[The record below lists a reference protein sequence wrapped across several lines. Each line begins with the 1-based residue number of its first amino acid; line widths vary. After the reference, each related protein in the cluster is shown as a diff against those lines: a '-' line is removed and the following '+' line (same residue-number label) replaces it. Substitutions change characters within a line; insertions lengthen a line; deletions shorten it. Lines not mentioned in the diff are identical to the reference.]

1 MEFDFLNQ
9 IIIHELHRLYSTAL
23 YEQLDS
29 DYTPT
34 IKPVNTFSQ
43 YGISGLYDNLY
54 DFLIKDGHK
63 IEFDK
68 ETKKKLYQLAIKSF
82 NEERKSWIQS
92 GIMSEEG
99 MKTECNKFYKSYLVR
114 KYLLDH
120 YTNTGEKLNITDE
133 KGNKILRISF
143 GNIR

>member
-1 MEFDFLNQ
+1 MTQ
-9 IIIHELHRLYSTAL
+9 IILHQLDKL
-23 YEQLDS
+23 YELLFYRDLD
-29 DYTPT
+29 DNNEVV
-34 IKPVNTFSQ
+34 IKTTSPYRQ
-43 YGISGLYDNLY
+43 IGKLELYDVLY

-63 IEFDK
+63 IDFDK

-133 KGNKILRISF
+133 KGNKLLKISF
-143 GNIR
+143 GIVK

>member
-1 MEFDFLNQ
+1 MKFDFLNQ
-9 IIIHELHRLYSTAL
+9 IIVHELSRLYEFKGA
-23 YEQLDS
+23 D
-29 DYTPT
+29 
-34 IKPVNTFSQ
+34 TFSQ
-43 YGISGLYDNLY
+43 HGRFGLYDNLY

-68 ETKKKLYQLAIKSF
+68 ETKKKLYALAVKTF

-92 GIMSEEG
+92 GLMSEEG

-120 YTNTGEKLNITDE
+120 YTNTGETLNITDE
-133 KGNKILRISF
+133 QGNKIPKISF
-143 GNIR
+143 GNIK